1 MRLAR
6 VLLIALCAAVV
17 EPLTLPSSP
26 LGRVNDYAGIL
37 SADAR
42 SRIESSLAAYDAQ
55 TSTEIVIVTF
65 RSLEGGSLEDVSMRL
80 AEKWKIGKKKKDNGV
95 ILIFAL
101 EERVVR
107 IEVGY
112 GLEGTITDA
121 VSSSIIRTVIAPK
134 FRTGDYDGGT
144 ADAVNALMKAAAGE
158 YTADASDGGELSSLA
173 NDPTVRVIVLIA
185 LAVIV
190 FLFIIDLVRYMGYK
204 RTQSG
209 NGGRYGLLEWFL
221 LFSAL
226 LFFIKLVLQIAYYA
240 LLARGGGGGRG
251 FSGGGGSFGGGGA
264 SGKW

>member
-6 VLLIALCAAVV
+6 VFLIAICAATAQ
-17 EPLTLPSSP
+17 PFTLPTSP
-26 LGRVNDYAGIL
+26 LGRVNDHAGLL

-42 SRIESSLAAYDAQ
+42 SRIEASLASYDER

-65 RSLEGGSLEDVSMRL
+65 KSLEGESLEDVSMRL
-80 AEKWKIGKKKKDNGV
+80 AEKWKIGKSKKDNGV
-95 ILIFAL
+95 ILVFSVA
-101 EERVVR
+101 ERSVR

-121 VSSSIIRTVIAPK
+121 VSSSIIRTAIVPK
-134 FRTGDYDGGT
+134 FRTGDFDGGMMDGVE
-144 ADAVNALMKAAAGE
+144 AIMKAAEGE
-158 YTADASDGGELSSLA
+158 YTAEGGTDDVSSLL
-173 NDPTVRVIVLIA
+173 NDPKVRMIVLIV

-190 FLFIIDLVRYMGYK
+190 FLFIIDLVRFMTYK
-204 RTQSG
+204 RSQSG
-209 NGGRYGLLEWFL
+209 NSGRYGLLEWFL